1 MEKTVAETRKKIT
14 KNHIDAN
21 KGIVIGQCLTAV
33 GWVQNTIP
41 PRKKGTIELPMTDIA
56 GSGIAVGASLIGGRP
71 IFVLRFQ
78 SLLWLNASPIVN
90 YAAKSKSLFG
100 YPAPI
105 FVRAIASEGGGQ
117 GPIHTGSFHSMFMSV
132 PDICICSP
140 MTPKEY
146 KKIWNEYMKKDDPF
160 LVSEHRR
167 SYKSSLEIPDL
178 LKYKKPDVTLF
189 GISATRFDCMEV
201 LKILE
206 KKNIKVNFVNIV
218 WLKPLKFTKK
228 QLESLQNS
236 KFGLVVDTSYE
247 ICGATRSIAY
257 DLSILTDTRVYAL
270 GAQDNIPGAA
280 VRLENCGPTANK
292 ISLKIIELLKKIK

>member
-1 MEKTVAETRKKIT
+1 MEKTVAETIKQIT
-14 KNHIDAN
+14 KNHIDKN

-90 YAAKSKSLFG
+90 YAAKAKTLFG

-132 PDICICSP
+132 PNIFICSP

-146 KKIWNEYMKKDDPF
+146 KKIWVEFMKKDDPF

-167 SYKSSLEIPDL
+167 SYKSSKELDDIFL
-178 LKYKKPDVTLF
+178 YKKPDLTLF
-189 GISATRFDCMEV
+189 GISSTRFDCVEV
-201 LKILE
+201 VKIL
-206 KKNIKVNFVNIV
+206 KKKGIKVNLVNV
-218 WLKPLKFTKK
+218 LWLKPTKFSKK
-228 QLESLQNS
+228 QLNSLRNS
-236 KFGLVVDTSYE
+236 KFGLVIDSSYE
-247 ICGATRSIAY
+247 ICGAARSIAY
-257 DLSILTDTRVYAL
+257 DLSNLTEKKVYAL
-270 GAQDNIPGAA
+270 GAEDRIPGAA
-280 VRLENCGPTANK
+280 ERLENASPTIKMIISK
-292 ISLKIIELLKKIK
+292 IRKLLKKIN